1 MAIFEILIDFQHLFL
16 RSIKIVFIFTYPKIY
31 IISSFKFS
39 LFCLLHSIFMLRLFS
54 FKQTL
59 LLSMLLTEI
68 DQPETANA
76 EVESSEEF
84 QEISADKVIQISI

>member
-1 MAIFEILIDFQHLFL
+1 
-16 RSIKIVFIFTYPKIY
+16 
-31 IISSFKFS
+31 
-39 LFCLLHSIFMLRLFS
+39 MLRLHVFS

-59 LLSMLLTEI
+59 LLSMLLTEM
-68 DQPETANA
+68 DQPETANI